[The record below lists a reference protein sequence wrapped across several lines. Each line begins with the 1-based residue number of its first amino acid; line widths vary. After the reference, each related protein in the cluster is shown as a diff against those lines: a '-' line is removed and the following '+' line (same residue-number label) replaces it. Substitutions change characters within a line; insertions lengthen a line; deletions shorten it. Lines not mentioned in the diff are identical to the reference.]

1 MVQTLQRLGLVPSD
15 LAVSLQTLASHNS
28 PVSEFLKI
36 KVWDLTPSS
45 QKPTRASKTGWASS
59 WPCRAPGS
67 SRQSKS
73 LSPTDPGIGSNQA
86 ILRIADSHSPF
97 RESYASQGVR
107 IVVLFC
113 GCCRSAAA

>member
-59 WPCRAPGS
+59 WPCRAP
-67 SRQSKS
+67 
-73 LSPTDPGIGSNQA
+73 DPRDKVNRFRRRIQA
-86 ILRIADSHSPF
+86 SVAIR
-97 RESYASQGVR
+97 R
-107 IVVLFC
+107 FC
-113 GCCRSAAA
+113 GLPTVTVRFASRTRRRAFV